1 MSRRCVLVLP
11 PEAVMYCNGTACWIA
26 RSSLVWCARMPHQT
40 KTNNHQTHT
49 HTLSL
54 SLCKPMSIQELVHER
69 REGDTP
75 DYLRSI

>member
-40 KTNNHQTHT
+40 KQTTIKHT
-49 HTLSL
+49 HTL
-54 SLCKPMSIQELVHER
+54 SLCKPMSIQELVHEW